1 MNPQIETLTQLYSDL
16 VAMEGSTPEQTEE
29 IASLAEKLSSFIN
42 EYNRLSG
49 TGVITSVVPTVEP
62 VLFGGMDDVDVMLV
76 DELEDTMSEATNG
89 LTKDDVLNA
98 LVDELGAVLE
108 SPEEFDA
115 LSKFEEHIKAQA
127 ESFFSWEDLNQVADK
142 VGLPVAHIE
151 WAKEILDV

>member
-16 VAMEGSTPEQTEE
+16 IAMKGSTPEQTEE

-42 EYNRLSG
+42 DYNRLSG
-49 TGVITSVVPTVEP
+49 TGVITPVAPTMEP
-62 VLFGGMDDVDVMLV
+62 ALFGGMDDVDVMLV

-89 LTKDDVLNA
+89 LTKEEVLNS
-98 LVDELGAVLE
+98 LVDELGAVLS

-115 LSKFEEHIKAQA
+115 LSKFEERINAQA
-127 ESFFSWEDLNQVADK
+127 EDFFSWDDLSHQAEQ
-142 VGLPVAHIE
+142 VGLPVTHVE